1 MQRANER
8 LLKLLSDVV
17 KQAASTEET
26 INKQLEDLIQETSQ
40 NEEQLT
46 QWPLHELESGTVND
60 SQIPPDSI
68 RRPQSS
74 LPAGLL
80 TSTPAAGPSAPA
92 VNFATPTGGATADLS
107 EPEDA
112 TLTSKTDLSLLSD
125 EGLELSQRQTDTIFQ
140 GPSLDEQAEEL
151 VIGRA
156 KSCVEKKV
164 RKFLVSSY
172 AGKKELIQ
180 YLEEKMMK
188 AFFNRADH
196 SSSGKKWVSLK
207 PRLSLFSHIPLLVI
221 SFDTQFRSRVLQ
233 KCMRLSACIPTR
245 YKRETCTLRVTARS
259 QSAGTHLMCVL
270 RHSLCNETKR
280 LNY

>member
-1 MQRANER
+1 MLSCSTDWADSKFNYFYLLLLLVRDALQRANER

-46 QWPLHELESGTVND
+46 QWPLHELESGTVNE

-107 EPEDA
+107 ESEDA

-156 KSCVEKKV
+156 KVVWK
-164 RKFLVSSY
+164 RKS
-172 AGKKELIQ
+172 E
-180 YLEEKMMK
+180 
-188 AFFNRADH
+188 
-196 SSSGKKWVSLK
+196 
-207 PRLSLFSHIPLLVI
+207 
-221 SFDTQFRSRVLQ
+221 SF
-233 KCMRLSACIPTR
+233 
-245 YKRETCTLRVTARS
+245 
-259 QSAGTHLMCVL
+259 
-270 RHSLCNETKR
+270 
-280 LNY
+280 

>member
-107 EPEDA
+107 ESEDA

-156 KSCVEKKV
+156 KSCVEKRV
-164 RKFLVSSY
+164 RMFSVSSY
-172 AGKKELIQ
+172 AGKKRNLSNI
-180 YLEEKMMK
+180 L
-188 AFFNRADH
+188 R
-196 SSSGKKWVSLK
+196 KK
-207 PRLSLFSHIPLLVI
+207 
-221 SFDTQFRSRVLQ
+221 
-233 KCMRLSACIPTR
+233 
-245 YKRETCTLRVTARS
+245 
-259 QSAGTHLMCVL
+259 
-270 RHSLCNETKR
+270 
-280 LNY
+280 